1 MSSYQAHSLHI
12 SRLIFNG
19 VCDFIKEKNEKC
31 IITCRNKVFK
41 HQLVPC
47 INSVKINNRNFLFQ
61 SPICPTSDTA
71 AVGYCYNFT
80 DPILCKVS
88 TEKYFLKLHILK
100 STKFNFFW
108 LTYWFI
114 RFTYW
119 FNFWVSLYWHS
130 SILYIYKNI
139 IKNRITVPV
148 SNQSFRHREVLLFK
162 FSSWRTRN
170 LSGNFTL

>member
-1 MSSYQAHSLHI
+1 MVSNYQAHSLHI
-12 SRLIFNG
+12 SRLIFND

-61 SPICPTSDTA
+61 LPICPTSDTA

-100 STKFNFFW
+100 STKFEFFFC
-108 LTYWFI
+108 LHIDLFGLHIDSIFGFLFI
-114 RFTYW
+114 GILQYYT
-119 FNFWVSLYWHS
+119 
-130 SILYIYKNI
+130 SIKI
-139 IKNRITVPV
+139 
-148 SNQSFRHREVLLFK
+148 
-162 FSSWRTRN
+162 
-170 LSGNFTL
+170 